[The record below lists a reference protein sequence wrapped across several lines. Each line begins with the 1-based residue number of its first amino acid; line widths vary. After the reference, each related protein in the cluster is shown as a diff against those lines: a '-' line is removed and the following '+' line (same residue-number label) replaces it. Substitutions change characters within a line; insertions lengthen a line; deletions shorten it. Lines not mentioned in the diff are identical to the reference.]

1 MSECG
6 LADENT
12 RLDCD
17 NCGDSARRGSFS
29 GGGTGEPFD
38 REDADKTFWEV
49 ERESPS
55 SGIFC
60 ILMVGDAEG
69 DNLSTEPDRLPF
81 PLATLFGLKSAAK
94 SGSKV

>member
-17 NCGDSARRGSFS
+17 NCGDSARRGRLS

-38 REDADKTFWEV
+38 REDADNRFGDV

-55 SGIFC
+55 SDILC
-60 ILMVGDAEG
+60 ILMAGDAERG
-69 DNLSTEPDRLPF
+69 NLSVEPD
-81 PLATLFGLKSAAK
+81 
-94 SGSKV
+94 